1 MNQPKKSHETS
12 KKRKNI
18 NIREQYEEKTLYV
31 KYRTL
36 PQELARGIRKFSNHF
51 SEKKNITAMQ
61 VNMLN
66 LTNDLHQLACTIKS
80 SKKAGLGATLMG
92 LLLPTTFKSVY
103 GEKNEGESDSNTN
116 QVKPD

>member
-1 MNQPKKSHETS
+1 VEYK
-12 KKRKNI
+12 
-18 NIREQYEEKTLYV
+18 
-31 KYRTL
+31 TL
-36 PQELARGIRKFSNHF
+36 PQTLAGGIKKFSNHF
-51 SEKKNITAMQ
+51 SEKKNITTMQ

-92 LLLPTTFKSVY
+92 LLLPTTFKGVY
-103 GEKNEGESDSNTN
+103 GEKNEGESDSNAN